1 MYVVANRAVCGL
13 VYSLFALSYAWEG
26 GWMGWADNVQ
36 KTCVHTSFLHQLD
49 NLGTHTSCYGNSIYV
64 YREYV
69 ALPAY
74 DVDITL
80 HYT

>member
-1 MYVVANRAVCGL
+1 MPGRGVGWGGL
-13 VYSLFALSYAWEG
+13 ITFKRLASILHA
-26 GWMGWADNVQ
+26 
-36 KTCVHTSFLHQLD
+36 SFIHHLD
-49 NLGTHTSCYGNSIYV
+49 NLGTHTSCYGNNIYV

-80 HYT
+80 DYT